1 MDTYSS
7 CSVIYKR
14 IARTIIT
21 FLSKCDA
28 FNKQEKKHRYTNDS
42 GNVDYGEVII
52 KLVIS
57 QCLKEIKK
65 KR

>member
-14 IARTIIT
+14 MARTIIT

-57 QCLKEIKK
+57 
-65 KR
+65 